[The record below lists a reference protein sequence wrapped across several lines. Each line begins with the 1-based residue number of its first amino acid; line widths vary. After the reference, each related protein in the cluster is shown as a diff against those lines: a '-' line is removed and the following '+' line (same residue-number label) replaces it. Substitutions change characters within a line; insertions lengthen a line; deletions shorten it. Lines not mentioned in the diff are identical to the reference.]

1 MDVGAMKS
9 EHDRRGI
16 VMSLRFVEITHRVQ
30 MEQRRTGSTSSQTY
44 LTVIIKREYYLPV
57 VPQKMN
63 SDFDAPTY
71 LLG

>member
-44 LTVIIKREYYLPV
+44 LTVIIKREYLPV
-57 VPQKMN
+57 VPQKTN

-71 LLG
+71 LVG